1 MSDADML
8 AVDGELLRLACACK
22 VPETHH
28 EVLSNFDIALFGRVA
43 ADASTLD
50 QALEELLSDTAV
62 PESAAQRLLLFSSFR
77 LLYDKCRQHQGLL
90 SEPNK
95 SMPEAPP
102 APPVHRD
109 SWSESFP
116 AKLSGEKVQSLRDS
130 FESAYPGELLD
141 SENFPS
147 SRMLALC
154 FKYATPGEL
163 KWVPWKYR
171 MSQAQHESHS
181 LRRPSKIPR
190 LEDFLYD
197 DVPSREIPTGQVGFH
212 LLSSLLGLNT
222 LGLALV
228 KAAHL
233 GSLRMYE
240 RKFLKLAFQRY
251 EAGSGLRGPTAEE
264 MMAAD
269 RRLWDIIAE
278 LVNSKKW
285 SLDDAIAEVVDVRS
299 DMASLL
305 QPRPLPPKNV
315 PVDVPRNFWRPSKG
329 NKGKGKGG
337 GKGGAKGAGK
347 QVARFGDSR
356 SSSDQKWVSTYESNG
371 EQHVLCMRHS
381 TREGCSNPSC
391 RYEHLCPVVK
401 PDGAPCLGRR
411 PAWQHRN

>member
-22 VPETHH
+22 VPESHH
-28 EVLSNFDIALFGRVA
+28 EVLRNFDIALFGRAA

-50 QALEELLSDTAV
+50 QVLEELLSDTAV
-62 PESAAQRLLLFSSFR
+62 PESAAERLLLFSSFR

-95 SMPEAPP
+95 STPEAPP

-171 MSQAQHESHS
+171 M
-181 LRRPSKIPR
+181 

-197 DVPSREIPTGQVGFH
+197 DAPSREIPTG
-212 LLSSLLGLNT
+212 
-222 LGLALV
+222 
-228 KAAHL
+228 
-233 GSLRMYE
+233 
-240 RKFLKLAFQRY
+240 Y

-269 RRLWDIIAE
+269 RRLWEIIAE

-347 QVARFGDSR
+347 Q
-356 SSSDQKWVSTYESNG
+356 
-371 EQHVLCMRHS
+371 L
-381 TREGCSNPSC
+381 
-391 RYEHLCPVVK
+391 
-401 PDGAPCLGRR
+401 
-411 PAWQHRN
+411 